1 MRFTAQD
8 IIMKSIE
15 YNLIALLP
23 PLLITFAPFIAVWVM
38 MVFYRTRL
46 DRITRWIAA
55 NAFSEIFK
63 EKKKN
68 TGSPRET
75 RWLFKGIDLTAEKK
89 TLSETLTSFSC
100 LFIMMFGV
108 VVAMFW
114 QLLLLEI
121 SNSCDEDDQTKD
133 CFEYK
138 LWSLKPQDPINCS
151 SAAVKNGKIQI
162 ICYKIVFNF
171 GVASGASYGAFK
183 LSMFAVTVGTSAI
196 LMVKKPKILRAIQV
210 IFVLLFLGA
219 LVSVIVVMSVLPS
232 GVAFMSDNWVTILQ
246 IMTVAAIAFCFLF
259 EIPWKELIAIKAAR
273 DNQEVYGLEN
283 PAADTDAN

>member
-1 MRFTAQD
+1 
-8 IIMKSIE
+8 MKSGE
-15 YNLIALLP
+15 YSRIVTMP
-23 PLLITFAPFIAVWVM
+23 PFLITYVSCIAVLVM
-38 MVFYRTRL
+38 MKFYRTHL

-55 NAFSEIFK
+55 NALYEIFK
-63 EKKKN
+63 EKKKK

-75 RWLFKGIDLTAEKK
+75 RWLFKGIDLTAEKETLSK
-89 TLSETLTSFSC
+89 TLINFLC
-100 LFIMMFGV
+100 LFIVMFGV

-138 LWSLKPQDPINCS
+138 LWSSEPQDPINCS
-151 SAAVKNGKIQI
+151 SAAVKNGTIQVV
-162 ICYKIVFNF
+162 CYQIVFNF

-183 LSMFAVTVGTSAI
+183 LSMFAVNVSTSAI

-210 IFVLLFLGA
+210 IFGLLFFGA
-219 LVSVIVVMSVLPS
+219 LVSLIVVMSVLPS

-246 IMTVAAIAFCFLF
+246 TITVAVIAFCFLF
-259 EIPWKELIAIKAAR
+259 VIPWKELIAIKAAR
-273 DNQEVYGLEN
+273 DNQEDYGLEN